1 MLRIL
6 KSPEAEND
14 LDEIWL
20 YIAKDNSYYADKLLD
35 EIEETSPK
43 LARFP
48 NMVGIPMKSAAYS
61 DGSRPGIL
69 MKSATP

>member
-6 KSPEAEND
+6 KSPEAEDD

-35 EIEETSPK
+35 EIEETSQNSHGF
-43 LARFP
+43 RIWGETGM
-48 NMVGIPMKSAAYS
+48 NSI
-61 DGSRPGIL
+61 
-69 MKSATP
+69 

>member
-20 YIAKDNSYYADKLLD
+20 YIAQDNPDCADKLPL
-35 EIEETSPK
+35 I
-43 LARFP
+43 
-48 NMVGIPMKSAAYS
+48 YS
-61 DGSRPGIL
+61 LPDLSRVKG
-69 MKSATP
+69 